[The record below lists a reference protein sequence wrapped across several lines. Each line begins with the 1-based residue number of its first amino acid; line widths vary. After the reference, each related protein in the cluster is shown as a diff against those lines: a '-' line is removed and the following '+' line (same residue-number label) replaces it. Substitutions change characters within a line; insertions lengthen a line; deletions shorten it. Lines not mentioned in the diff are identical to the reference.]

1 MPHERS
7 QIADPIA
14 LPKPCDSS
22 DLGKVAGTGERP
34 ER

>member
-7 QIADPIA
+7 QLAVPD
-14 LPKPCDSS
+14 PCDGS